1 MSTVEK
7 IKEKY
12 CVWDVFEKKIPL
24 DKSRLPG
31 KPGQKL
37 NVTIDPNN
45 ANAKKTKLLSDNL
58 VFNAKLL
65 LRAVGKAAASIDLY
79 KRESEVNKFI
89 AQLKNLAESAKKL

>member
-1 MSTVEK
+1 MNREQLKT
-7 IKEKY
+7 KY
-12 CVWDVFEKKIPL
+12 FVGDVFEKKIPL
-24 DKSRLPG
+24 DKSRLLG

-45 ANAKKTKLLSDNL
+45 ANAQKTKLLSSNL
-58 VFNAKLL
+58 VFNAQQL

>member
-1 MSTVEK
+1 MNSEK
-7 IKEKY
+7 FKTKY
-12 CVWDVFEKKIPL
+12 LLGDVFEKKIPL

-37 NVTIDPNN
+37 NVTIDPKN
-45 ANAKKTKLLSDNL
+45 ANTKKTKLLSDNL
-58 VFNAKLL
+58 VFNAREL